1 MLKQRLMEK
10 NLDLRTAFHHYGHD
24 KHHLGS
30 FGHSK
35 VISMVYGVHIY
46 NIYIYMVYIIYIY
59 HIYIYTYIYI
69 YIEVGYKPT
78 NITGGG
84 TNLLETSK

>member
-1 MLKQRLMEK
+1 MEK

-46 NIYIYMVYIIYIY
+46 IYNIYIYIYMVYIIYIY
-59 HIYIYTYIYI
+59 IIYIYTYIYI
-69 YIEVGYKPT
+69 YI
-78 NITGGG
+78 
-84 TNLLETSK
+84 SK